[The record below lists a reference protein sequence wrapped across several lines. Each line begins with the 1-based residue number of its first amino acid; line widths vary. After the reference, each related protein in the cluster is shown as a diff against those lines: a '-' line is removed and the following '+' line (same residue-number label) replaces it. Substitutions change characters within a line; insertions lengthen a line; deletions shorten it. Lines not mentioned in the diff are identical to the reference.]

1 MPGRDFKFGREYVI
15 PIPFDPRLIEIIPV
29 AVAKAAAE
37 SGVAKN
43 PI

>member
-1 MPGRDFKFGREYVI
+1 MPGRDFNFGRDYMI
-15 PIPFDPRLIEIIPV
+15 PTIFDPRLIEIIPI

-37 SGVAKN
+37 SGIARN